1 MVENNMIT
9 KEYIDYAVKLAIDF
23 APKLV
28 LAIISLLVGLWIISK
43 ITKTFRKVALS
54 KDWDASLIPFVGGII
69 SAILKI
75 VLFISVASLIGIQ
88 TTSFVAVLG
97 AASLAVG
104 LALQGSLSN
113 FAGGVLILM
122 LKPYK
127 VGDVV
132 EAQGYT
138 GEVMEIQIF
147 NTILLTGDG
156 KSVIL
161 PNGSISN
168 GSIVNYSNTGIRRID
183 LIIKISYKDDH
194 EKAKNCIR
202 SILASYPEVH
212 KTPAPIV
219 EVIELLENQV
229 CICVRPTVDTGN
241 YGTVHFKLLSDI
253 KTRFQQEGFE
263 LPIPQ
268 YEKSAD

>member
-1 MVENNMIT
+1 MIENNIIT
-9 KEYIDYAVKLAIDF
+9 KEYIDYAVKLSIEF
-23 APKLV
+23 APKLF
-28 LAIISLLVGLWIISK
+28 LAIISLLMGLWIIGK
-43 ITKTFRKVALS
+43 ITKTFRKIALS

-69 SAILKI
+69 SAILKV

-132 EAQGYT
+132 EAQGYA

-147 NTILLTGDG
+147 NTILLTSDG

-183 LIIKISYKDDH
+183 LIVRISYKDDH
-194 EKAKNCIR
+194 EKAKNIIR
-202 SILASYPEVH
+202 SILLSYPEVH
-212 KTPAPIV
+212 STPAPIV
-219 EVIELLENQV
+219 EISELLEHQV
-229 CICVRPTVDTGN
+229 CLCVRPTVNTAN
-241 YGTVHFKLLSDI
+241 YALVEFKLLSDI

-268 YEKSAD
+268 YEKAID